1 MFATS
6 HLWCSLR
13 WWIHCPLACVQ
24 LRKNRSA
31 LSTFVEKDSPSSTG
45 QQKVRLSEGRP
56 ILVTFHLSL
65 VLVGATNIFS
75 ELIHP
80 LLKLPNC
87 VLKQQLQILQLSEA
101 LGSAFSLFERQE
113 QSLSAYCHFH
123 LLMFD
128 PPENTTLYTETTLK
142 TASLFSREINHRMC
156 QIYKEDG
163 VVNRFLTVQ
172 RHFWTP

>member
-1 MFATS
+1 MQQVICDVPYGDEFIV
-6 HLWCSLR
+6 R
-13 WWIHCPLACVQ
+13 WRVQ

-65 VLVGATNIFS
+65 VLVEATNIFS

-113 QSLSAYCHFH
+113 QALSAYCHFH

-142 TASLFSREINHRMC
+142 TAFAIFSRN
-156 QIYKEDG
+156 QSPY
-163 VVNRFLTVQ
+163 VSNLQ
-172 RHFWTP
+172 RGRSCE